1 MIASLRLAFSL
12 LTVLPVRGPRTVDRS
27 RAGWAMTLAPLV
39 GLVLAFGAALVVF
52 ACRQLFDNPGASPL
66 PALIGLGTLAIVT
79 GGLHLD
85 GLADLA
91 DGIGARRDAP
101 GTLAVMREPTVGAFA
116 VVALIF
122 ALGLQTFAL
131 TLAIQRHHG
140 TVTMIVGVLAGRL
153 LIPLACAA
161 RTPAARPEGLGA
173 LVVGTVPRWRAAVVL
188 VLGAAVALFAGRYD
202 YHGGGPAESLHALVA
217 LAVGLVA
224 GDALRRAAVRK
235 LGGLNGDVLGAVV
248 EVATTVTMVI
258 MAIRV
263 PRFLY

>member
-12 LTVLPVRGPRTVDRS
+12 LTVLPVRAPRTVDRH

-39 GLVLAFGAALVVF
+39 GLLLAFGAALLVF
-52 ACRQLFDNPGASPL
+52 GTRQLFDNPGASPL
-66 PALIGLGTLAIVT
+66 PALLGLGALAIVT

-91 DGIGARRDAP
+91 DGIGARRDAA

-116 VVALIF
+116 VIALVF
-122 ALGLQTFAL
+122 VLGLQTFAL
-131 TLAIQRHHG
+131 TLAIARHHG

-153 LIPLACAA
+153 LVPLACAA

-173 LVVGTVPRWRAAVVL
+173 LVVGTVPRSRAAVVL
-188 VLGAAVALFAGRYD
+188 LLGAGVALLAGRND
-202 YHGGGPAESLHALVA
+202 YHGGGPAESLHALA
-217 LAVGLVA
+217 ALAFGLAVGDLV
-224 GDALRRAAVRK
+224 RRGAVRK

-248 EVATTVTMVI
+248 ELATTATMVA